1 MSYVPKRLTVAQE
14 QARLQA
20 LARYRVLDTVPEQAY
35 DDVAKIAAA
44 IAQTPV
50 AIIGLLDRDRQ
61 WYKAKVGIDADGV
74 PRRET
79 FCNQLLDCPHD
90 VLVIPD
96 THQDQVVAQHPQV
109 VGLPHI
115 RFYMGAPLLTADEH
129 MLGSLCVIDYQ
140 PRQPTR
146 VQIEALAALARQV
159 MHLLELRQRNHDVLE
174 LLAERSVQMLELSQ
188 QQRTLQVHNQHLKNA
203 SMTDGLTG
211 LFNRAAFD
219 QQVANLFVQAQQQ
232 QTPLSVMLIDADHF
246 KSYNDQFGHVA
257 GDEALR
263 QLGKI
268 LQHTSR
274 KTDIA
279 ARYGGEEF
287 VLILPETT
295 ADAALQIAQRLCE
308 QVAQTTFAHC
318 AMTVSIG
325 VATWPQIGQQ
335 ASISALIEVAD
346 QALYR
351 AKRQGRNQV
360 AQAQPVQNL

>member
-1 MSYVPKRLTVAQE
+1 MSDVHNGFAPVQE

-35 DDVAKIAAA
+35 DDVVQIAAA
-44 IAQTPV
+44 MMQTPV
-50 AIIGLLDRDRQ
+50 ALIGLIDHDRQ
-61 WYKAKVGIDADGV
+61 WFKARIGV
-74 PRRET
+74 DTESSPRHRT
-79 FCNQLLDCPHD
+79 ICNRLITQPEQ

-96 THQDQVVAQHPQV
+96 THQDAFIQHFPDSVPNNQV
-109 VGLPHI
+109 
-115 RFYMGAPLLTADEH
+115 RFYMGAPLLTPDEQVI
-129 MLGSLCVIDYQ
+129 GSLCVVDTQ
-140 PRQPTR
+140 PRQPEPYQ
-146 VQIEALAALARQV
+146 VQALAALARQV
-159 MHLLELRQRNHDVLE
+159 MHLLELRQRNHEILE
-174 LLAERSVQMLELSQ
+174 LLAERSIQMLELSQ
-188 QQRTLQVHNQHLKNA
+188 QQRTLQAHNQHLKNA

-219 QQVANLFVQAQQQ
+219 QHVTRLFVQAQQQ
-232 QTPLSVMLIDADHF
+232 QAPLSVMLIDADHF

-268 LQHTSR
+268 LQQTSR

-295 ADAALQIAQRLCE
+295 ANAAQQIAERLCE
-308 QVAQTTFAHC
+308 QVAQTTFAHR

-335 ASISALIEVAD
+335 ASITALIEAAD

-360 AQAQPVQNL
+360 AVAQGVQNL

>member
-1 MSYVPKRLTVAQE
+1 MTYIPKCLTPEQE

-20 LARYRVLDTVPEQAY
+20 LARYRVLDTVPEQSY
-35 DDVAKIAAA
+35 DDVVKIAAA
-44 IAQTPV
+44 VAQTPV
-50 AIIGLLDRDRQ
+50 ALIGLLDRDRQ
-61 WYKAKVGIDADGV
+61 WYKAKVGIEGESA
-74 PRRET
+74 PRRNT
-79 FCNQLLDCPHD
+79 FCTRLIDFPND

-96 THQDQVVAQHPQV
+96 THNDAIVANNPLV
-109 VGLPHI
+109 KELPHI
-115 RFYMGAPLLTADEH
+115 RFYMGAPLLTQDQH
-129 MLGSLCVIDYQ
+129 VLGSLCVVDYQ
-140 PRQPTR
+140 PRQPTDDQ
-146 VQIEALAALARQV
+146 VEALAALARQV

-219 QQVANLFVQAQQQ
+219 QHMASLFVQAQQQ
-232 QTPLSVMLIDADHF
+232 HAPLSVMLIDADHF
-246 KSYNDQFGHVA
+246 KSYNDQFGHLA

-268 LQHTSR
+268 LQQASR

-295 ADAALQIAQRLCE
+295 ADAAQQIAERLCE
-308 QVAQTTFAHC
+308 QVAHTTFAHR

-325 VATWPQIGQQ
+325 VATWPQVGQQ
-335 ASISALIEVAD
+335 ASITALIEAAD

-360 AQAQPVQNL
+360 ARAQPTQNL